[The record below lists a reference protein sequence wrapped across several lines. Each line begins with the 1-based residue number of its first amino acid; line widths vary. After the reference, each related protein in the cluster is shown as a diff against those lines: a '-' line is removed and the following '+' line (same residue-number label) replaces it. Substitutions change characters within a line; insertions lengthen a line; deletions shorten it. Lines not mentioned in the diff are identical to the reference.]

1 MQNQEQFPNKQ
12 ELKDKYLSKIDKD
25 GYLDLTNARSE
36 FGGRQI
42 QYIASFLDGGEGTEP
57 EYNYGK
63 GLRYKGTS
71 GNYSDMK
78 IHIDDLETFVKLV
91 KKHYGD
97 K

>member
-12 ELKDKYLSKIDKD
+12 EMKEKYLSKIDKD

-42 QYIASFLDGGEGTEP
+42 KNIGALLDGEEGTVP
-57 EYNYGK
+57 NYNYGK
-63 GLRYKGTS
+63 GLRYKGSS
-71 GNYSDMK
+71 GNYSAMK
-78 IHIDDLETFVKLV
+78 IYIDDLEAFVERV